1 MPALNVKNR
10 TLFIRDNVDI
20 LDNLNS
26 ECADLIYLDPPFNSN
41 RDYAAPAES
50 QAAGAFFKDAWTLDD
65 IDLAWSGQ
73 IAERHPALAAVI
85 SAAGMAGGKGDKAY
99 LIFMARR
106 LLEMHRILKS
116 TGGVYLHCDPTM
128 SHSLKLLMDAVFGK
142 KNFRN
147 EIVWKKTNSPK
158 TQSAAFGNQH
168 DVILSYSKS
177 AKFTFN
183 GACVQYSEKQKK
195 VFSRNDNDGMGFYQT
210 ISLVAGGMQK
220 SPRRKTFE
228 FQGKTAAW
236 LYKKETLQKFWD
248 EGRIYKT
255 PSGYRLKDYLKD
267 RDGAAVS
274 DIWTD
279 GGVKPIQG
287 KASENTQY
295 PTQKPLALLERII
308 KASSNEGD
316 VVLDPFC
323 GCATTLVAAETLN
336 RQWVGVDISNKAA
349 DLINARL
356 QDAQDML
363 SAKGAWKKIITREN
377 FPART
382 DNGAIMVNKKE
393 HAHIL
398 YGMQE
403 GNCAGCRCHFPF
415 RNLTLDH
422 QEPKS
427 KGGQDTKT
435 NLQLLC
441 GACNSVKG
449 DRPMAYLLAWLRKQ
463 GIIS

>member
-1 MPALNVKNR
+1 MPELNVKNR

-41 RDYAAPAES
+41 RHYSAPIGS
-50 QAAGAFFKDAWTLDD
+50 KAAGVSFKDAWTLDD
-65 IDLAWSGQ
+65 IDLAWVGQ
-73 IAERHPALAAVI
+73 ISERHPALAAVI
-85 SAAGMAGGKGDKAY
+85 DAAGMVGGKGDKAY

-106 LLEMHRILKS
+106 LLEMRRLLKS
-116 TGGVYLHCDPTM
+116 AGSIYLHCDPTM
-128 SHSLKLLMDAVFGK
+128 SHSLKLLMDAVFGAR
-142 KNFRN
+142 NFRN
-147 EIVWKKTNSPK
+147 EIIWFYHDTPGRPK
-158 TQSAAFGNQH
+158 RDFSRKH
-168 DVILSYSKS
+168 DVLLRYS
-177 AKFTFN
+177 AGGNYTFN
-183 GACVQYSEKQKK
+183 
-195 VFSRNDNDGMGFYQT
+195 
-210 ISLVAGGMQK
+210 AGDIQIPIK
-220 SPRRKTFE
+220 EESIARY
-228 FQGKTAAW
+228 KTARN
-236 LYKKETLQKFWD
+236 LGGKKYTGGKHTKIPESVWQF
-248 EGRIYKT
+248 
-255 PSGYRLKDYLKD
+255 P
-267 RDGAAVS
+267 AVKKNS
-274 DIWTD
+274 REST
-279 GGVKPIQG
+279 G
-287 KASENTQY
+287 Y

-349 DLINARL
+349 DLIKTRL

-363 SAKGAWKKIITREN
+363 STKGAWKKVIMREN

-403 GNCAGCRCHFPF
+403 GHCAGCRHHFPF

-449 DRPMAYLLAWLRKQ
+449 DRPMAYLLAWLRKR
-463 GIIS
+463 GIIGG